1 MNTIFQ
7 RIRAWFRHMPSD
19 MQPPFKTGGQIPP
32 HTLPDKVNTHQV
44 DITMPHIV
52 RFGDGTYGVRTYS
65 LGPTSGLL
73 VDAMY
78 YDSVLK
84 IWQKCR
90 VVYPD
95 LNHVYKI
102 MDDLRAEREQ
112 QEIERLKRKVVEII
126 PHAPLRAVAQ
136 SQVETVLSDGSI
148 FTIDHVQSDDDL
160 RNW

>member
-1 MNTIFQ
+1 MSTIFQ
-7 RIRAWFRHMPSD
+7 RIRRIVWPLPSD
-19 MQPPFKTGGQIPP
+19 EPTSYSISINQIPP
-32 HTLPDKVNTHQV
+32 HTLPDKVNPHQV

-73 VDAMY
+73 VDVMY

-84 IWQKCR
+84 IWQKFR
-90 VVYPD
+90 VAYPD

-102 MDDLRAEREQ
+102 MDDLRAEHEQ

-126 PHAPLRAVAQ
+126 PHAPLRAAQ
-136 SQVETVLSDGSI
+136 PETVLSDGSI
-148 FTIDHVQSDDDL
+148 ATVDHVQSDDDL